1 MSTQPYDPAAAAEIA
16 SAPLPTPA
24 TLRQRRNVFIQFWR
38 FIAFNLMIVRVIGS
52 QTASKRS

>member
-16 SAPLPTPA
+16 SAPLPTQA
-24 TLRQRRNVFIQFWR
+24 TLRQRRNVFVQFWR

-52 QTASKRS
+52 QTASKRG